1 MQFTTILAAT
11 LFAISTSAA
20 TLATRAP
27 IEARTVGFSH
37 SKRAFELTAEI
48 AAMEKRGQSAACTIC
63 TFGCGTGGDLEACDC
78 CAEGGA
84 CRDDGSCNI

>member
-20 TLATRAP
+20 TLAARAP
-27 IEARTVGFSH
+27 IQPSVATFSH
-37 SKRAFELTAEI
+37 SKRALELTAEI

-78 CAEGGA
+78 CADGGA
-84 CRDDGSCNI
+84 CIDDGSCNI